1 MIRTHEDHLAH
12 YGILR
17 RSGRYPW
24 GSGNSESTR
33 HRSFLDIIDM
43 QRKQGMSEAEIAR
56 GYGITTTQLR
66 AARSI
71 ALAAQKQEQV
81 LTAQRLKDK
90 GLSNGKIAQRMGL
103 AGESSVRALLAP
115 GAADNADALQTTAK
129 MIKDQV
135 DSKKYVDIGVGNESQ
150 LGITE
155 SRFKT
160 AVAVLQEQGY
170 TVHNIQVQQLGTGKY
185 TTRKVLAL
193 PGTTLGEV
201 QRNRSQIQLINDY
214 SEDYGRSF
222 LKVQDPIQV
231 SSRRIGINYAED
243 GGGKADGVIY
253 IRPGVK
259 DLSLGGKNYGQ
270 VRIAVDGTHYLKG
283 MALYKD
289 GLPKGTDIVFN
300 TSKAN
305 TGRKKDAM
313 KPLSDDPILP
323 FGSIVRQVHDES
335 GKVISALNIVG
346 SPTKEG
352 SGVEGSWDTWS
363 KTLASQM
370 LSKQNTTF
378 AKSQLAL
385 TSERRINEFNEIQ
398 KLTNPTVR
406 KKLLESFADETDSA
420 SVHLRAAAVPGQATK
435 VLLPINSMKPGE
447 VHAPS
452 MNNGDRVAL
461 VRYPHGGTF
470 EIPQLT
476 VNNRNPEAR
485 KLLGSHAKD
494 AIGIHH
500 SVAERLSGADFD
512 GDTVILIPNN
522 KGTVKSTPALEGL
535 KGFDPHHAYAPHDG
549 MRTIDGGVYNA
560 KTHKTEWKDGDRPQP
575 VRKQQEMGKISNLIT
590 DMTIHGAK
598 EDELARAV
606 RHSMVV
612 IDAEKHALDFK
623 ASERDNGIAKLR
635 SKYQPKPEGKRPGG
649 ASTLLSRAGA
659 ETRIPERTLRKAS
672 QGGPI
677 DPLTGKKVYV
687 PTGRQIPE
695 RVRVKD
701 PATGQVR
708 YVDTGKTKPAVTKVK
723 RLSVTDDAMR
733 LVSDTNG
740 TPMEIVY
747 AEYSNKLKALANTA
761 RKESLKAAP
770 TKYSPSANKAY
781 ASEVANLKANLNLA
795 KKNAPLERQAQSLAN
810 SVVSQRRQANP
821 GMEEADV
828 KKIKNQALTEAR
840 IRTGAKKH
848 TIKLTQSEWDAIQ
861 AGAIS
866 HNMLEEVL
874 RHADMDTVKK
884 LAQPKA
890 QPKLSTTERTRA
902 RVMLD
907 SGFTQAEVAR
917 QLGVSQSTIS
927 VAINEM

>member
-1 MIRTHEDHLAH
+1 MIVTHEDHLAH

-33 HRSFLDIIDM
+33 HRSFLDYTENL
-43 QRKQGMSEAEIAR
+43 RSQGMSDTEIAR
-56 GYGITTTQLR
+56 GCGITTTQLR

-71 ALAAQKQEQV
+71 ALAAQKQEQI
-81 LTAQRLKDK
+81 LMAQRLKEK

-135 DSKKYVDIGVGNESQ
+135 DQKKMVDIGAGNESQ

-170 TVHNIQVQQLGTGKY
+170 EVHNIQNLQLGTGKY

-193 PGTTLGEV
+193 PGTTLSEV
-201 QRNRSQIQLINDY
+201 QRNRDQIQLINNY
-214 SEDYGRSF
+214 SEDYGRSY
-222 LKVQDPIQV
+222 LKTGEPIQV

-253 IRPGVK
+253 VRPGVK
-259 DLSLGGKNYGQ
+259 DLSLGGSNYGQ

-289 GLPKGTDIVFN
+289 DLPKGVDLVFN
-300 TSKAN
+300 TNKSN

-313 KPLSDDPILP
+313 KELSTDPILP
-323 FGSIVRQVHDES
+323 FGSIVRQIHGPD

-370 LSKQNTTF
+370 LSKQSPKF
-378 AKSQLAL
+378 AKSQLDL
-385 TSERRINEFNEIQ
+385 TSERRIKDYNEIL

-406 KKLLESFADETDSA
+406 KKLLETFADETDSA
-420 SVHLRAAAVPGQATK
+420 AVHLRAAAIPGQATK
-435 VLLPINSMKPGE
+435 VLLPISSMKPGE
-447 VHAPS
+447 VHAP
-452 MNNGDRVAL
+452 NLRNGDRVAL

-512 GDTVILIPNN
+512 GDTVILVPNN

-535 KGFDPHHAYAPHDG
+535 KGFDPHHSYGPHDG

-560 KTHKTEWKDGDRPQP
+560 KTRKTEFKNGDRPVP
-575 VRKQQEMGKISNLIT
+575 ARKQQEMGKISNLIT
-590 DMTIHGAK
+590 DMTIHGAGP
-598 EDELARAV
+598 EELARAV

-612 IDAEKHALDFK
+612 IDSEKHALDFK
-623 ASERDNGIAKLR
+623 ASERDNGIAQLR
-635 SKYQPKPEGKRPGG
+635 AKYQAKASGKRPGG

-659 ETRIPERTLRKAS
+659 EVRVPERVLRKAS
-672 QGGPI
+672 QGGPV
-677 DPLTGKKVYV
+677 DPVTGKKVFV
-687 PTGRQIPE
+687 ETGRQIQE
-695 RVRVKD
+695 RVRTKD
-701 PATGQVR
+701 PV
-708 YVDTGKTKPAVTKVK
+708 TGKVTYVSTGRTRPAVTTTK
-723 RLSVTDDAMR
+723 RLALAEDATR
-733 LVSDTNG
+733 LVSDRG
-740 TPMEIVY
+740 TPMELIY
-747 AEYSNKLKALANTA
+747 ANYSNKLKGLANAA
-761 RKESLKAAP
+761 RKTALQTKPIQRSPSAAKVHSNEVASLKA
-770 TKYSPSANKAY
+770 KI
-781 ASEVANLKANLNLA
+781 NLA
-795 KKNAPLERQAQSLAN
+795 KKNAPLERQAQALAAAQ
-810 SVVSQRRQANP
+810 VSQRRQANP

-840 IRTGAKKH
+840 IRTGAKKQQ
-848 TIKLTQSEWDAIQ
+848 IVLTQSEWDAIQ

-874 RHADMDTVKK
+874 RHSDMETVKK
-884 LAQPKA
+884 LAQPKT
-890 QPKLSTTERTRA
+890 QPKMTTTERSRA
-902 RVMLD
+902 RLMLS
-907 SGFTQAEVAR
+907 SGYTQAEVA
-917 QLGVSQSTIS
+917 QALGVSQSTVS
-927 VAINEM
+927 AAINEM